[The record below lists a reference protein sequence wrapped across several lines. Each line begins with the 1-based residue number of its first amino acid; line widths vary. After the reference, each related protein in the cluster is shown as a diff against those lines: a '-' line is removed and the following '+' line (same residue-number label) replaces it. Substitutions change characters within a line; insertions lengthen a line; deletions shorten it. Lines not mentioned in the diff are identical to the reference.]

1 MSDAASGEA
10 PADLDVPSPEDIA
23 RWRRGLAIG
32 GGALALGAFLTV
44 HPWWKG
50 PCIDGAWVKACYGLG
65 GVGAFAALGSPW
77 LSGWIAR
84 RPAWRENVY
93 SLALAFLL
101 ALVIRTFIVQ
111 AFKIPSGSMLPTLQI
126 GDHILVVKFS
136 YGTRIPFTDHVI
148 QALGLRDPQRGDIV
162 VFRFPQNEC
171 EDYIK
176 RIIGLPG
183 DTIEVRNRRVFVNGE
198 PLRDEWGR
206 CPDGKLISDPESD
219 CGPPAARVD
228 NAAPFHVPEDSYFMM
243 GDNRQHSQDSR
254 FWGTVERDKILG
266 RAFWIYWSWDSE
278 RHMPRLGRL
287 GRTVH

>member
-1 MSDAASGEA
+1 MNQAASGETPAELDA
-10 PADLDVPSPEDIA
+10 PTPEQIQ
-23 RWRRGLAIG
+23 RWRRGLALG

-44 HPWWKG
+44 HPWWSG
-50 PCIDGAWVKACYGLG
+50 PCIDGAWVTACCVLG
-65 GVGAFAALGSPW
+65 GLGAFAALTSPW
-77 LSGWIAR
+77 LSAWIVE

-126 GDHILVVKFS
+126 GDHILVLKFA
-136 YGTRIPFTDHVI
+136 YGTRVPFTDHVI
-148 QALGLRDPQRGDIV
+148 QALGLREPQRGDIV
-162 VFRFPQNEC
+162 VFRYPRDEC

-183 DTIEVRNRRVFVNGE
+183 DTIEVRNRRVFINGE
-198 PLRDEWGR
+198 PMPDAWGH
-206 CPDGKLISDPESD
+206 CPDGKLMSDLDAD
-219 CGPPAARVD
+219 CGPPAMRIDYV
-228 NAAPFHVPEDSYFMM
+228 APFHVPEDRYFMM

-254 FWGTVERDKILG
+254 FWGTVERDKLLG
-266 RAFWIYWSWDSE
+266 RAVWIYWSWDAE
-278 RHMPRLGRL
+278 RHLPRFGRL